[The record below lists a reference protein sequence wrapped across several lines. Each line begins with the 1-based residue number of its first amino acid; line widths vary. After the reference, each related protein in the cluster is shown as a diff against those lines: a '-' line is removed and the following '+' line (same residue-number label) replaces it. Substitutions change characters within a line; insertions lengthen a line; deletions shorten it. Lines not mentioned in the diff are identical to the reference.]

1 MAYTIKTVFTASY
14 DGLRNTIKAVQSQ
27 FNTMKADANRF
38 ATDFEAD
45 MEKAGGS
52 AEILNKAVTSS
63 AIAVA
68 TLTVP
73 LTLAGKG
80 ALTMAGQ
87 FEASVQ
93 TLEYTLGDA
102 KQIVD
107 DFVEHNAQ
115 SLGMAE
121 QDAYKFANV
130 YSNLVTTMTDDQ
142 KTNAVMTN
150 KLLQASAVIM
160 TKTGRTFYDVADR
173 IRSGLLGNTEAIED
187 LGVNVNVALLETTD
201 AFKQIAGDKSWDTLS
216 FQEQQQV
223 RLLGILEQT
232 SKKYGEEVGD
242 NLSLELSQAAAMF
255 QNVKTEASKFLAV
268 GLQPLLNGIKGVLE
282 NIAVFVKYL
291 NTLDEGTKRSVA
303 NFLVFIA
310 VVPAVALVFTTVIKV
325 INSYLLFTKLASA
338 STVGLAK
345 SMLSLVGTALLLLS
359 GILMLAYA
367 FGAFDKSKTS
377 VEKSVKPTVTAG
389 KAIDNLSNSQNANA
403 ESAEKA
409 AEANKKLAD
418 NLQSFDEINKLQL
431 DSTTGNIDSIGTP
444 AVDLSG
450 IDTGVFDNIDTQ
462 VGSLNDK
469 VEEFKNNLEGLK
481 PIIGTVGS
489 FILGSKLFQGLKNIG
504 KIIPKFKGLFTG
516 LAGVLGASGIAG
528 AFESVGIWAMYAA
541 EGLTGL
547 SLGVGGSV
555 ALLSG
560 VGALIAAAVGA
571 WGYAIY
577 LGCQESLKVVDVFED
592 VSEGTKEALEPFVD
606 TLENVNKSVIEA
618 NFDNII
624 TDEEVEQI
632 KTNLNTV
639 SDEFSNK
646 FVPKYEEARQA
657 ILDAPITDFMTEEKK
672 QELLNNMEKTNT
684 ATQMLLQDHKN
695 KIIEIVENAKN
706 ERGYINSQEQK
717 EIDEHMYAITHLTVS
732 RLTESEEEQKMILT
746 RIAQNREGLDARYYL
761 GLLQRAKE
769 SAEEQNKLN
778 EQQYEETLKTARFL
792 YEDLGSITEEEY
804 NKMIE
809 DAKNTYDQMN
819 LEVDNGY
826 QKIVNT
832 TKEKLGENA
841 NAINYETLEMKN
853 LFKRALDNIAEN
865 ISNWWTNDI
874 APWFTKEKWQEIGNN
889 AINGLKSKYNEF
901 KRNFKPIYN
910 WWQDN
915 IAPWF
920 TWEKWKSLGEDALNG
935 LKNAFSNFKFPSIK
949 MPHFSISYDTN
960 GWGSSAF
967 KLFGL
972 QGTPK
977 INVNWYKKGGVFTN
991 ASVIGVGEYPNA
1003 RINPEVVAPQSMIYE
1018 ASMEA
1023 IKDTQGSGNSNNI
1036 ARNNNTITKKV
1047 ELEIDL
1053 KSGGVK
1059 FGKQIIDVILDAN
1072 DFYDLGLI

>member
-1 MAYTIKTVFTASY
+1 MAYTIKTIFTASC

-27 FNTMKADANRF
+27 FNTMKADVNRF
-38 ATDFEAD
+38 ATDFKSD

-255 QNVKTEASKFLAV
+255 QNAKTEASKFLAV

-282 NIAVFVKYL
+282 NITVFVKYL

-310 VVPAVALVFTTVIKV
+310 VVPVVALVFTTVIKV

-345 SMLSLVGTALLLLS
+345 SMLSLVGTALLLVS

-377 VEKSVKPTVTAG
+377 VEKSVKPTVSAG

-717 EIDEHMYAITHLTVS
+717 EIDEHMYAISHLTIS
-732 RLTESEEEQKMILT
+732 RLTENEEEQKMILT

-769 SAEEQNKLN
+769 SAEEQKKLN

-853 LFKRALDNIAEN
+853 RFKRALDSIAEN
-865 ISNWWTNDI
+865 VSNWWTNDI
-874 APWFTKEKWQEIGNN
+874 APWFTKEKWEEIGTN
-889 AINGLKSKYNEF
+889 AIDSLKYIFNQF
-901 KRNFKPIYN
+901 KEKFNPISD
-910 WWQDN
+910 WWNDK
-915 IAPWF
+915 IVPYFAK
-920 TWEKWKSLGEDALNG
+920 EKWKKAGEEAIDELG
-935 LKNAFSNFKFPSIK
+935 KAF
-949 MPHFSISYDTN
+949 
-960 GWGSSAF
+960 GSF
-967 KLFGL
+967 M
-972 QGTPK
+972 PK
-977 INVNWYKKGGVFTN
+977 IKTPHLNWTSKPATGWIANTLSVLGLPTSLPKLNVSWYKNGGVFTN

-1036 ARNNNTITKKV
+1036 ARNNTITKKV

-1059 FGKQIIDVILDAN
+1059 LGKQIIDVILDAN

>member
-27 FNTMKADANRF
+27 FNTMKADVNRF
-38 ATDFEAD
+38 ATDFKSD

-68 TLTVP
+68 SLTVP

-121 QDAYKFANV
+121 QDAYKFANI

-142 KTNAVMTN
+142 QTNAEMTN

-216 FQEQQQV
+216 FQEQQQI

-242 NLSLELSQAAAMF
+242 NLSLELSQAAEII
-255 QNVKTEASKFLAV
+255 QNAKTEASKFLAV

-282 NIAVFVKYL
+282 NITVFVKYL
-291 NTLDEGTKRSVA
+291 NTLDEGTKKSIT
-303 NFLVFIA
+303 NFLVFVA
-310 VVPAVALVFTTVIKV
+310 VVPVVALVFTTVIKV

-338 STVGLAK
+338 STVALTK
-345 SMLSLVGTALLLLS
+345 SMLSLAGTALLLVS

-389 KAIDNLSNSQNANA
+389 KVIDNLSNSQNANA

-409 AEANKKLAD
+409 AEANKELAD

-431 DSTTGNIDSIGTP
+431 DSTTGNIDSIGAPT
-444 AVDLSG
+444 VDLSN
-450 IDTGVFDNIDTQ
+450 IDTGVFDNIDAQ

-469 VEEFKNNLEGLK
+469 VEEFKDNLEGLK
-481 PIIGTVGS
+481 PIIGTVGAV
-489 FILGSKLFQGLKNIG
+489 ITGSTLFKAFKNI
-504 KIIPKFKGLFTG
+504 KNIIPKFKGLFAG
-516 LAGVLGASGIAG
+516 LTGVLGASGIAG

-547 SLGVGGSV
+547 SLSVGGSV

-560 VGALIAAAVGA
+560 LGALIVATVAAWA
-571 WGYAIY
+571 YAIY
-577 LGCQESLKVVDVFED
+577 EGFQPAIESVDIFKD
-592 VSEGTKEALEPFVD
+592 VAKETKEELEPLIQ
-606 TLENVNKSVIEA
+606 TLDNTSKSIKDA

-624 TDEEVEQI
+624 TDEEVNQI
-632 KTNLNTV
+632 KTNLSTV
-639 SDEFSNK
+639 TDEFNNK
-646 FVPKYEEARQA
+646 FVPKYEAARQA

-684 ATQMLLQDHKN
+684 ATQMLLQDHQN
-695 KIIEIVENAKN
+695 KIIEITENAKN
-706 ERGYINSQEQK
+706 ERGYINAQEQK

-732 RLTESEEEQKMILT
+732 RLTENEQEQKTILP
-746 RIAQNREGLDARYYL
+746 RIA
-761 GLLQRAKE
+761 
-769 SAEEQNKLN
+769 
-778 EQQYEETLKTARFL
+778 
-792 YEDLGSITEEEY
+792 
-804 NKMIE
+804 
-809 DAKNTYDQMN
+809 
-819 LEVDNGY
+819 
-826 QKIVNT
+826 
-832 TKEKLGENA
+832 
-841 NAINYETLEMKN
+841 
-853 LFKRALDNIAEN
+853 
-865 ISNWWTNDI
+865 
-874 APWFTKEKWQEIGNN
+874 
-889 AINGLKSKYNEF
+889 
-901 KRNFKPIYN
+901 
-910 WWQDN
+910 
-915 IAPWF
+915 
-920 TWEKWKSLGEDALNG
+920 
-935 LKNAFSNFKFPSIK
+935 
-949 MPHFSISYDTN
+949 
-960 GWGSSAF
+960 
-967 KLFGL
+967 
-972 QGTPK
+972 
-977 INVNWYKKGGVFTN
+977 
-991 ASVIGVGEYPNA
+991 
-1003 RINPEVVAPQSMIYE
+1003 
-1018 ASMEA
+1018 
-1023 IKDTQGSGNSNNI
+1023 
-1036 ARNNNTITKKV
+1036 
-1047 ELEIDL
+1047 
-1053 KSGGVK
+1053 
-1059 FGKQIIDVILDAN
+1059 
-1072 DFYDLGLI
+1072 